1 LSSRA
6 EHRNGAASD
15 PPRPRARPS
24 VCVCVPTYNEAG
36 NVERFVPAV
45 LGQFDRLALTGAVL
59 VIDDNSPDR
68 TGAIADAL
76 ANADPRV
83 SVLHREAKAGL
94 GRAYQAGFA
103 WALAQG
109 AELIVEMDCD
119 FSHDPADLARLID
132 GAREADVVLGSR
144 YVPGGA
150 VVDWP
155 LWRRAVSRAGCWY
168 ARRVLGLALADLT
181 GGFKCFRRTALER
194 IGFEDVSAAG
204 YGFQIET
211 TYRAARAG
219 LRVVEVPITF
229 RDRTQGSSKMTM
241 GIAREAA
248 LLALR
253 LRIRGGIAVAPPPRP
268 VPALQASAR
277 SPAERAVAVLS
288 SEGARG
294 RTRWE

>member
-1 LSSRA
+1 
-6 EHRNGAASD
+6 
-15 PPRPRARPS
+15 
-24 VCVCVPTYNEAG
+24 VPTYNEAG
-36 NVERFVPAV
+36 NVEPFVRAV
-45 LGQFDRLALTGAVL
+45 LTQFDGLALTGTVL
-59 VIDDNSPDR
+59 VIDDNSPDG
-68 TGAIADAL
+68 TGAIADTL
-76 ANADPRV
+76 AIADPRV

-94 GRAYQAGFA
+94 GRAYQAGLA

-109 AELIVEMDCD
+109 AELIVQMDCD
-119 FSHDPADLARLID
+119 FSHDPADLARLLD

-150 VVDWP
+150 VINWP
-155 LWRRAVSRAGCWY
+155 LRRRAVSRAGCWY

-194 IGFEDVSAAG
+194 IGFEEVNAAG

-229 RDRTQGSSKMTM
+229 RDRTHGSSKMTI

-248 LLALR
+248 VLALR
-253 LRIRGGIAVAPPPRP
+253 LRTRGDFPVALPSVS
-268 VPALQASAR
+268 VPALPAAAR
-277 SPAERAVAVLS
+277 SPSERDVAVLS
-288 SEGARG
+288 SERARG
-294 RTRWE
+294 RAPWE